1 MGQVKDA
8 FLVISVLMDFEESC
22 VYKSP
27 DAYEGIVVFSSVKL
41 IVAISGQLFLIQASM
56 SVYRLQCNAVFICK
70 YG

>member
-8 FLVISVLMDFEESC
+8 LLVIPVLMDFEESSI
-22 VYKSP
+22 YKSP
-27 DAYEGIVVFSSVKL
+27 DAHEGIVVFSSVKL
-41 IVAISGQLFLIQASM
+41 IVAILGQLLLVQASM